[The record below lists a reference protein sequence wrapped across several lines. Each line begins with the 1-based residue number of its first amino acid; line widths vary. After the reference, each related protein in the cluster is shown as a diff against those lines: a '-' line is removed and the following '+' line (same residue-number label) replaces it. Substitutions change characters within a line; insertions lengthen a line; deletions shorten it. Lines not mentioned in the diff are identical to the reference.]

1 MYIGDYLARRELYS
15 PEQLAILDFGKQ
27 PVLTLT
33 YRQINARANR
43 FAYWLRS
50 RAGISKGDRVA
61 ILARDGVEH
70 LDTLFACSKLGAI
83 HTALNW
89 RLHPQEIA
97 GIFENL
103 QPQVLIYSGDFLETV
118 LSLEKLLR
126 KKPYAVRHYLHI
138 EGQGLADRGA
148 SSTWRTSFLKRLC
161 NQAPLTRSPAKA
173 WKQRTSQR

>member
-15 PEQLAILDFGKQ
+15 PEQLAILDYGKQ

-43 FAYWLRS
+43 FANWLRS
-50 RAGISKGDRVA
+50 RAGISKGERVA

-70 LDTLFACSKLGAI
+70 LDTFFACSKLGAI

-97 GIFENL
+97 GIFENI
-103 QPQVLIYSGDFLETV
+103 QPQVLIYSGDFLIPSC
-118 LSLEKLLR
+118 L
-126 KKPYAVRHYLHI
+126 
-138 EGQGLADRGA
+138 
-148 SSTWRTSFLKRLC
+148 
-161 NQAPLTRSPAKA
+161 
-173 WKQRTSQR
+173 